1 MFLQAIMIEQADV
14 EDDETTC
21 REPVYDKN
29 RGCVCVIVAGYRRV
43 ASKKELEASFS
54 FPLFSQYHLDRLRKE
69 LMAWI
74 AVYSYLVVSL
84 IVT

>member
-43 ASKKELEASFS
+43 ASKKSWKLPSASLC
-54 FPLFSQYHLDRLRKE
+54 FPSITL
-69 LMAWI
+69 
-74 AVYSYLVVSL
+74 
-84 IVT
+84 TG